1 MLMMPF
7 AFSLK
12 SETGSLLVTD
22 EKAPLRIR
30 GSKEAEQILCLM
42 YSYFLE
48 HGKAKMN
55 WCLREFN

>member
-30 GSKEAEQILCLM
+30 GSKEAEQILYLM

-48 HGKAKMN
+48 HGKA
-55 WCLREFN
+55 R